1 MISWTTSD
9 WMEAVLETF
18 KAFCNLPSIHGVI
31 DNAHFLISKHV
42 GQFSHDYFYHKSRD
56 YYVICQVV
64 VDHIM
69 QIHGHFYWSPKLC
82 E

>member
-9 WMEAVLETF
+9 RMEAIMETF
-18 KAFCNLPSIHGVI
+18 KAFCNLPNIHGVI
-31 DNAHFLISKHV
+31 LVHFLISKQI
-42 GQFSHDYFYHKSRD
+42 GQFSHGYFYHKSQD
-56 YYVICQVV
+56 YYVICQAV
-64 VDHIM
+64 VDHIK